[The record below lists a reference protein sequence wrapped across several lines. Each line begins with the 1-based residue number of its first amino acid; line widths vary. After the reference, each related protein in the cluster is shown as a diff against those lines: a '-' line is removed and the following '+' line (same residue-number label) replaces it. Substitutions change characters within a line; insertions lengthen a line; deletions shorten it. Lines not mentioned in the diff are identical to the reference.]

1 MKIESNL
8 PLPGDDSSRE
18 IEQRKSVSERKVPVS
33 QTEDRVR
40 LAVDRERIE
49 ELRIRSSGPSEVRR
63 ERVEALARAIAGNRY
78 EVSNE
83 QIAESLIEEMLRPI
97 FLR

>member
-8 PLPGDDSSRE
+8 PLPGGDRSRE
-18 IEQRKSVSERKVPVS
+18 IEQRKFVSERKVPVS

-40 LAVDRERIE
+40 LALDRERME
-49 ELRIRSSGPSEVRR
+49 ELRIRSSGPSEIRR
-63 ERVEALARAIAGNRY
+63 ERVDALARAIGGNRY

-83 QIAESLIEEMLRPI
+83 RIAESLIEEMLRPI
-97 FLR
+97 FPR